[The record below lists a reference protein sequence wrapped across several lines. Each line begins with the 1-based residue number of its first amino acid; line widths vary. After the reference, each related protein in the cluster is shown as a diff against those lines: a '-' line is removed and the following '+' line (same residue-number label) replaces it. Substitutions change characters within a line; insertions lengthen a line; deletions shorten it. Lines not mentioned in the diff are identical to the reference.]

1 VVRYEL
7 ESLTS
12 QNEEELLI
20 ALRVDA
26 PGPLAKLFREVSYRK
41 VHYQRIG
48 GRWFT
53 YPLGRRC
60 RGRLGQ
66 ALDNLR
72 DDARLSARLAGIRQE
87 LLAASTARQLLPPSG
102 PRSDLASVRADQAGP
117 SSPPPRRRPRSR
129 FRPAGA
135 RRADFESQ
143 LQAGV

>member
-12 QNEEELLI
+12 QNEDELLI

-26 PGPLAKLFREVSYRK
+26 PGPLAKLFRDASSRK

-60 RGRLGQ
+60 RGWLRQ
-66 ALDNLR
+66 TLDDLR
-72 DDARLSARLAGIRQE
+72 DDARLSARLAGIHQE
-87 LLAASTARQLLPPSG
+87 LLAASTTPQLLPPSD
-102 PRSDLASVRADQAGP
+102 PRPGHALVRADQLALP
-117 SSPPPRRRPRSR
+117 APAPRRRPRSR

-135 RRADFESQ
+135 RRAELTAQ
-143 LQAGV
+143 LSPCV